1 MDNKF
6 MNLKKEYRDFINETS
21 HKIKDL
27 DIDNNLSKSKCI
39 RIFNLFENINQFIE
53 NSSNLNVN
61 DVNHI
66 LLNYNRDNE
75 NVDLL
80 KKFIKIKNL
89 YVIKE
94 MVNSNQ
100 WNTYISKLNN
110 NIDLGDPKLNTKK
123 TDLLVSKGLFK
134 LLNTFTDQFRGSWEI
149 TDFKD
154 NKLKKIEII
163 EPEHFNFLKKYI
175 IKKIKEKKII

>member
-21 HKIKDL
+21 DKIKEL
-27 DIDNNLSKSKCI
+27 DIDNNLTKLKCI
-39 RIFNLFENINQFIE
+39 NIFNLFENINKLIE

-66 LLNYNRDNE
+66 LLNYNRDND
-75 NVDLL
+75 NVELL

-94 MVNSNQ
+94 IVNSNQ
-100 WNTYISKLNN
+100 WNTYITRLNN
-110 NIDLGDPKLNTKK
+110 NIDLGDQKLNTKK

-134 LLNTFTDQFRGSWEI
+134 LLSTFTDQFGGSWEI

-154 NKLKKIEII
+154 NKLKKIDII
-163 EPEHFNFLKKYI
+163 EPEHFDFLKKYI
-175 IKKIKEKKII
+175 IKKIKK